1 MKTLIRKLYNEGVED
16 FCTRLLYFMNT
27 IDSYFMIAGITSFL
41 LWGRSFGEV
50 TGFVSAAVLA
60 WLCFKIADFHPWF
73 LVFSPLYVFLL
84 KGAGAPGIPALLQL
98 GAINI
103 AVFAV
108 IQFLFMGLPNA
119 IVSRDPTV
127 PLRMLWNSIWT
138 VAATAVSFSMSV
150 YFAWFLSVILL
161 VRPQVYRFDGFLFW
175 CALFLS
181 AALTRILIPKTFVSH
196 DFKPVPDPSKAV
208 SRVIV
213 LNIDGARLD
222 RFYEA
227 KLPFLGGLE
236 KEATYFPEG
245 LRTVY
250 RALTNPAFASIL
262 TGTVPGV
269 HGVRDN
275 NIKRCI
281 RTEALPDVVKTI
293 LYGSMHV
300 KHFSKRQWQTKV
312 VSLPVHSIYASD
324 DIMLGWLKAD
334 LQECKDVRLF
344 IADISEADFLGH
356 AYGSESSQ
364 YLEALRRADRRI
376 ADFFTFLKG
385 TGLDKDTVVIVC
397 SDHGIKNI
405 DHSYLWCDAE
415 KYVPCLI
422 TGRHIKK
429 NNPLHFTASIMDIAP
444 TIAYLLGVRYPK
456 ESKARALIE
465 AVA

>member
-1 MKTLIRKLYNEGVED
+1 MIRKFYNERVED

-27 IDSYFMIAGITSFL
+27 IDSYFFIAGVTSFL
-41 LWGRSFGEV
+41 IWRRSFVGIA
-50 TGFVSAAVLA
+50 GMLLAILFA

-84 KGAGAPGIPALLQL
+84 KSAGALDVAAALKL

-103 AVFAV
+103 AVFVV
-108 IQFLFMGLPNA
+108 IQFLFMGIPNA

-127 PLRMLWNSIWT
+127 PVRMLWNSIWT
-138 VAATAVSFSMSV
+138 VAATAVSFSISI
-150 YFAWFLSVILL
+150 YFSWFLAVILL
-161 VRPQVYRFDGFLFW
+161 AQPRLNRFDGFVFW

-181 AALTRILIPKTFVSH
+181 AVLSRLLIIKTFVSP
-196 DFKPVPDPSKAV
+196 DFKPVPDPARAV
-208 SRVIV
+208 SRVIL
-213 LNIDGARLD
+213 LNIDGVRLD

-227 KLPFLGGLE
+227 GLPFLKSLE
-236 KEATYFPEG
+236 KEATYFPRG
-245 LRTVY
+245 LQTVY

-262 TGTVPGV
+262 TGAVPHV

-275 NIKRCI
+275 NIKRYI

-300 KHFSKRQWQTKV
+300 KHFSKRQWQAKV
-312 VSLPVHSIYASD
+312 VSLPVHSVYASD

-334 LQECKDVRLF
+334 LKARTDVRLF
-344 IADISEADFLGH
+344 VADISEADFLGH

-376 ADFFTFLKG
+376 ADFFAFLKD
-385 TGLDKDTVVIVC
+385 TGLDKDTVVIIC
-397 SDHGIKNI
+397 SDHGMKVI
-405 DHSYLWCDAE
+405 DHSYMLFDAE
-415 KYVPCLI
+415 IYVPCLI

-429 NNPLHFTASIMDIAP
+429 DNPLPFAASIMDIAP
-444 TIAYLLGVRYPK
+444 TVAYLLGVKYPQ
-456 ESKARALIE
+456 ESRGRVLVE
-465 AVA
+465 AMA